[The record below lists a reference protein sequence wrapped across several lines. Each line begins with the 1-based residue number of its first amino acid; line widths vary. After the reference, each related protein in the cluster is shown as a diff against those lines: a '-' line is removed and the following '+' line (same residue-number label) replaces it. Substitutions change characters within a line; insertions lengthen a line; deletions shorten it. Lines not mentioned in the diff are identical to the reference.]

1 MPCNCTK
8 KAGSVKFLY
17 TSPTGKTTS
26 YTNEIEA
33 RAAQIRQ
40 GGGTY
45 KQVSA

>member
-1 MPCNCTK
+1 MR
-8 KAGSVKFLY
+8 FEY
-17 TSPTGKTTS
+17 TSPTGQKKT

-40 GGGTY
+40 GGGSY